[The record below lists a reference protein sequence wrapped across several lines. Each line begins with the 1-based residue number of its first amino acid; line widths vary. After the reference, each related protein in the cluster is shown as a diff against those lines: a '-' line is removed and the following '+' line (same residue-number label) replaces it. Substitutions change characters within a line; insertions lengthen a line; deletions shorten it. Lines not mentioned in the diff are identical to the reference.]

1 MNKLNFLFLILLLPF
16 IILIRIITP
25 NKDRRG
31 RKMTDTIERK
41 YPKCKI
47 IRIDMQYDNESS
59 AASTADKAKNV
70 KGAVVAIEN
79 NGERCILYLSYIDNI
94 WHITKDETYNG

>member
-47 IRIDMQYDNESS
+47 INIKMKYDNESS

>member
-1 MNKLNFLFLILLLPF
+1 MK
-16 IILIRIITP
+16 
-25 NKDRRG
+25 
-31 RKMTDTIERK
+31 
-41 YPKCKI
+41 
-47 IRIDMQYDNESS
+47 YDNESS